1 MSRWRTIALVMGR
14 DLAARRKAAL
24 IVTGITV
31 ALAVGGIAVASLV
44 TEGRPATLRGAEAD
58 RVVAGLGVVALFMA
72 LVFTGQVITE
82 GVAEEK
88 RSRVVEV
95 VLGTVAPRH
104 LLIGKAAAIGLV
116 GLVEMVLLCSSVAL
130 AAVALDAFT
139 LPRAG
144 TGALLAVLGWFL
156 LGFAFY
162 AVVYGAVGAMVAP
175 HENPANGAIPINLV
189 IMVGY
194 AAGITSVETGG
205 GRFLQVLSLL
215 PPTAPLTMP
224 LRITFGKAAAWEVA
238 LSAALTL
245 AAAYGVIRL
254 AARLYAGALMRG
266 GKVGWREAWR
276 NAADLG

>member
-1 MSRWRTIALVMGR
+1 
-14 DLAARRKAAL
+14 
-24 IVTGITV
+24 
-31 ALAVGGIAVASLV
+31 
-44 TEGRPATLRGAEAD
+44 
-58 RVVAGLGVVALFMA
+58 VALFMA

-104 LLIGKAAAIGLV
+104 LLVGKAAAIGLI
-116 GLVEMVLLCSSVAL
+116 GLIEVMLVCGAVA
-130 AAVALDAFT
+130 ASGVALDAFV
-139 LPRAG
+139 LPRA
-144 TGALLAVLGWFL
+144 TPGALLAVLGWFL
-156 LGFAFY
+156 LGLAFY
-162 AVVYGAVGAMVAP
+162 ATVYGAAGAMVAP
-175 HENPANGAIPINLV
+175 HENSANGAFPITLLL
-189 IMVGY
+189 MVGY
-194 AAGITSVETGG
+194 IGGLTAKGGG